1 MFLTRVL
8 TLASAAAVLAGLHA
22 QTFTATLQGTVTDS
36 TGAVVPNANVTLV
49 NEATSVKQAKVTDS
63 RGAYLFTLVPPGVYK
78 MTVDMKGFQTSVRS
92 GMALQVQQQADVD
105 IVLTV
110 GDVATS
116 VEVAG
121 EAPRLDAVS
130 ATLGRVVENRSVQS
144 MPLTSRS
151 VLDLANLAPG

>member
-78 MTVDMKGFQTSVRS
+78 MTVDMK
-92 GMALQVQQQADVD
+92 
-105 IVLTV
+105 
-110 GDVATS
+110 
-116 VEVAG
+116 
-121 EAPRLDAVS
+121 AVS
-130 ATLGRVVENRSVQS
+130 YTHLRAHETPEHLVCR
-144 MPLTSRS
+144 L
-151 VLDLANLAPG
+151 LL